1 MSEENQDQKSTEV
14 RDPEKLLQHY
24 DQAKDEVRSLK
35 ARLNAFGDLKPED
48 IKALTDFK
56 TQKEAEAQQAK
67 EEQLKK
73 EQQYDSLLAEKI
85 GAVEKK
91 SSMEID
97 RLQKQVSL
105 LETER
110 DDWRT
115 KFEGFQTE
123 TNTRLLRSSVQDA
136 FLKAGGKVGSGEL
149 SADHYFNYLW
159 STSNNRFKLDD
170 AGAVQILSQDGKAI
184 ATDAKGNALTLTD
197 FMESYKAKDD
207 SVFRFEVKGEGSG
220 SLGSGNPGK
229 VTPQKTIS
237 EENGILNLRK
247 SGVSLEDIISGK
259 VKVKS

>member
-1 MSEENQDQKSTEV
+1 MPEENQDQKSPEV
-14 RDPEKLLQHY
+14 RDPDKLLQHY
-24 DQAKDEVRSLK
+24 DQAKEEVRSLK
-35 ARLNAFGDLKPED
+35 GQLKAFGDLKPED
-48 IKALTDFK
+48 IKALTEFK

-73 EQQYDSLLAEKI
+73 EQQYEALLAERI
-85 GAVEKK
+85 GAVEQK
-91 SSMEID
+91 SKLELD
-97 RLQKQVSL
+97 RLQKQVSI
-105 LETER
+105 LEAER
-110 DDWRT
+110 DDWKT

-159 STSNNRFKLDD
+159 ATSNNRFKLDD
-170 AGAVQILSQDGKAI
+170 SGSVQVLSQDGKAI
-184 ATDAKGNALTLTD
+184 ATDAKGNALSLND

-220 SLGSGNPGK
+220 SLGSGSPGK
-229 VTPQKTIS
+229 VAPQRTIS

-259 VKVKS
+259 VKVRS